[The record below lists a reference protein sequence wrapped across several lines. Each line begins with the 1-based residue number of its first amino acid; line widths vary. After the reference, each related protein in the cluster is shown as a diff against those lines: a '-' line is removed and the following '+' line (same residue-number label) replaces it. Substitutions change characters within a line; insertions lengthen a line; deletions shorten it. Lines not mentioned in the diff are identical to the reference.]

1 MRIDV
6 GNMVCNHC
14 VNALRTFLEDS
25 GLHVV
30 DAGLGYAVVEE
41 DALSPERL
49 EAIDA
54 GLRGL
59 GFERIVNQAQIVA
72 SRVKQVIIDHI
83 STSEPCPRNMSDCIE
98 RAIGQDYKSISRLF
112 AQAEGRTIEKYRIA
126 VTIEKVKE
134 LLSYGNLPLSEI
146 AYRLGY
152 SSAAHLSAQF
162 KKVTGLTPTQYAVEA
177 MPRRPLSDV

>member
-25 GLHVV
+25 GLHVL
-30 DAGLGYAVVEE
+30 DAGLGYAVIDEPGLAP
-41 DALSPERL
+41 DRL
-49 EAIDA
+49 EALDA
-54 GLRGL
+54 GLKAL

-72 SRVKQVIIDHI
+72 AQVKKVIIDHI
-83 STSEPCPRNMSDCIE
+83 STTEPCPRNMSDCIE
-98 RAIGQDYKSISRLF
+98 RSIGQDYKSISRLF
-112 AQAEGRTIEKYRIA
+112 VQAEGRTIEKYRIA

-134 LLSYGNLPLSEI
+134 LLSYGKLPLSEI

-152 SSAAHLSAQF
+152 SSAAHLSSQF
-162 KKVTGLTPTQYAVEA
+162 KKVTGLTPTQYEA
-177 MPRRPLSDV
+177 AALPRHPLSEV